1 MAKFLSRHFDCILNL
16 NLCFCSFPKINAIK
30 KKKSHVK
37 SAKMRGPHVAAVA
50 IVAAMAPS
58 IEPGRGCAGI
68 DGLFS

>member
-1 MAKFLSRHFDCILNL
+1 MAKFLSRQFDCILNL

-50 IVAAMAPS
+50 IVAAMAES
-58 IEPGRGCAGI
+58 IEPGRGCANV
-68 DGLFS
+68 DGLLS